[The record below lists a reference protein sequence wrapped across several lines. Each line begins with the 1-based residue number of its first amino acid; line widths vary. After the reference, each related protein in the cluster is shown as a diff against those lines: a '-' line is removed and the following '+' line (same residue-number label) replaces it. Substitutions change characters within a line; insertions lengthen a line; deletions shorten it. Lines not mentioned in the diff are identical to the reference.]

1 MDRGCCNSTNA
12 CNGGFSMTLIDNDE
26 YEISTQIKDQELIK
40 KRRRQIVDCAVK
52 LFIKHGYHQTSTR
65 QLTREIGISTGT
77 LYEYITTKV
86 DVLYLVCRAIYTDV
100 QQCLEAVNSDSDDAR
115 EVLKEIV
122 REYFL
127 VCDRLSDHYLLL
139 YQVTHFLPKK
149 FQQKILDAELEI
161 TELFLDAIQKL
172 EAEGKLDLDSK
183 TITFIGHTISVLG
196 HTWAF
201 RRWYFAKHFT
211 IEEYID
217 KQTEFILG
225 FLSENTIKHPA

>member
-1 MDRGCCNSTNA
+1 MP
-12 CNGGFSMTLIDNDE
+12 FKHDE
-26 YEISTQIKDQELIK
+26 HEISTQIKDQELII

-65 QLTREIGISTGT
+65 LLTKEIGISTGT

-100 QQCLEAVNSDSDDAR
+100 ESCLKDINTNSNDAR
-115 EVLKEIV
+115 EVLKEMV

-161 TELFLDAIQKL
+161 TELFLTAIRNLESQGKL
-172 EAEGKLDLDSK
+172 ELDEK
-183 TITFIGHTISVLG
+183 TINFMGHTISVLG

-201 RRWYFAKHFT
+201 RRWYFTKHFT
-211 IEEYID
+211 IEQYIG

-225 FLSENTIKHPA
+225 FLAEENIKLPA

>member
-1 MDRGCCNSTNA
+1 LLKPFIFLAFSTIKKFLRSILTSLTKHIKFSKAKYKKNCYAVSAGTLKISYNQKNNA
-12 CNGGFSMTLIDNDE
+12 DNGGSSMSIREDDE

-65 QLTREIGISTGT
+65 LLTKEIGISTGT
-77 LYEYITTKV
+77 LYEYISTKV
-86 DVLYLVCRAIYTDV
+86 DVLYLVCRAIYSDV
-100 QQCLEAVNSDSDDAR
+100 QKCLEEVDSDSEDAR
-115 EVLKEIV
+115 GVLKEIV

-161 TELFLDAIQKL
+161 TEL
-172 EAEGKLDLDSK
+172 
-183 TITFIGHTISVLG
+183 
-196 HTWAF
+196 
-201 RRWYFAKHFT
+201 
-211 IEEYID
+211 
-217 KQTEFILG
+217 
-225 FLSENTIKHPA
+225 

>member
-1 MDRGCCNSTNA
+1 MSKGT
-12 CNGGFSMTLIDNDE
+12 IDE
-26 YEISTQIKDQELIK
+26 VEISTQIKDRELVRQ
-40 KRRRQIVDCAVK
+40 RRRQIVDGAVK

-65 QLTREIGISTGT
+65 LLTKEIGISTGT
-77 LYEYITTKV
+77 LYEHISTKV

-100 QQCLEAVNSDSDDAR
+100 EISLKNIRPPDKDAR

-127 VCDRLSDHYLLL
+127 VCDRLSDHILLL

-161 TELFLDAIQKL
+161 TDLFLQAIWEL
-172 EAEGKLDLDSK
+172 EAEGKLNLDEE
-183 TITFIGHTISVLG
+183 TINFMGHTISVLG

-201 RRWYFAKHFT
+201 RRWYFTKYFT
-211 IEEYID
+211 IDQYID
-217 KQTEFILG
+217 KQTDFILG
-225 FLSENTIKHPA
+225 FLADQKIGELEET

>member
-1 MDRGCCNSTNA
+1 MAKKD
-12 CNGGFSMTLIDNDE
+12 LDE
-26 YEISTQIKDQELIK
+26 FEISTQIKDQELIK

-65 QLTREIGISTGT
+65 QLTKAIGISTGT
-77 LYEYITTKV
+77 LYEYISTKV
-86 DVLYLVCRAIYTDV
+86 DVLYLVCRAIYSDV
-100 QQCLEAVNSDSDDAR
+100 KQCLEEVNSESDDAR

-127 VCDRLSDHYLLL
+127 VCDRLSDHILLL

-149 FQQKILDAELEI
+149 FQQRILDAELEI
-161 TELFLDAIQKL
+161 TELFLEAIREL

-183 TITFIGHTISVLG
+183 TITFIGHTISILG

-201 RRWYFAKHFT
+201 RRWYFTKHFT
-211 IEEYID
+211 IDQYIE

-225 FLSENTIKHPA
+225 FLSEDKVEQTI